1 MYAKVIIEYSIK
13 KLDKE
18 FIYMI
23 PNELLDVL
31 KVGMKVIVPF
41 GYQEVIGFVTDIL
54 DSTPDISYEI
64 KYISSIADEKLV
76 LNKELMDLGKYLS
89 ENTLCTLI
97 TAYQTMLP
105 SSLKVK
111 KQKSNYD
118 LFDEYIFIKDK
129 NKALE
134 YKEMYQNKRKSQ
146 IKIIDELLENGK
158 ALKKII
164 VYH

>member
-23 PNELLDVL
+23 PNDLWGIL
-31 KVGMKVIVPF
+31 KVGMKVMVPF
-41 GYQEVIGFVTDIL
+41 GHQEVVGFVTDIL
-54 DSTPDISYEI
+54 DSIQDISYEI
-64 KYISSIADEKLV
+64 KYITSIADEKLV

-111 KQKSNYD
+111 KQKTNYD
-118 LFDEYIFIKDK
+118 LYDEFIFIKDK
-129 NKALE
+129 EKALE
-134 YKEMYQNKRKSQ
+134 YKNTYQNKRKSQ
-146 IKIIDELLENGK
+146 KYSGGT
-158 ALKKII
+158 
-164 VYH
+164 